1 MINAVVIDDDAAMRT
16 RNVELLKKYFS
27 KEITV
32 VGEADSVDSGLSVI
46 RTLHPDLVFLDIE
59 IKGGSSFEILQQLRP
74 YSFKV
79 IFITAFDE
87 YAIKAIKFSAID
99 YLVKPVGEMEF
110 QQAVKHV
117 IQQVESRQDTTL
129 QNEHLI
135 DSYKKE
141 TQQKKVVLKT
151 TEALHIV
158 NISDVLFCKNDNS
171 YTTFFIS
178 SGEQIMVSKGIREY
192 ADLLSDYGF
201 FRPHQSYL
209 VNLNHVKKVD
219 KAIGGFVVMNN
230 AMEIPVSS
238 RQKKPLLDLLEN
250 L

>member
-1 MINAVVIDDDAAMRT
+1 MIKVVVIEDDASIRA
-16 RNVELLKKYFS
+16 RNIELLQNHFAHKL
-27 KEITV
+27 IMA
-32 VGEADSVDSGLSVI
+32 GEADSVRGAVLLI
-46 RTLHPDLVFLDIE
+46 RDVQPDLVLLDIE
-59 IKGGSSFEILQQLRP
+59 IKGGSSFDILDQLRP

-79 IFITAFDE
+79 IFVTAFDE
-87 YAIKAIKFSAID
+87 YAIKAIKFSAVD
-99 YLVKPVGEMEF
+99 YIVKPVDEF
-110 QQAVKHV
+110 EFTLAVDEAIQAIENH
-117 IQQVESRQDTTL
+117 QDTTM

-135 DSYKKE
+135 ASYKKE

-151 TEALHIV
+151 SEALHIV
-158 NISDVLFCKNDNS
+158 NISDILFCKNDNS
-171 YTTFFIS
+171 YTTFFVN

-209 VNLNHVKKVD
+209 VNLNHVNKVD
-219 KAIGGFVVMNN
+219 KADGGFVVMNN

-238 RQKKPLLDLLEN
+238 RQKKTLLDLLEN